1 MKMLT
6 PKKATKQI
14 IGKASA
20 LQSGIYVKYK
30 KGWAKYP
37 EPEGKQG
44 EMKFGCADARPKTCP
59 YILRLER
66 DLANSYYWSGNF
78 CQDYFFFVAN
88 WHPIISIFVCHPN
101 HPWTKLTRFQMLI
114 ISLAITMVP
123 SAVITAYFS
132 GTEYDEALRFV
143 VILTCVTVPDVVY
156 GVVLYQ
162 LAIGKTRCFGQFL
175 KRCWLAAQ
183 YCCLVWVFFFVLLSM
198 GICYAILHAV
208 DLKLMPLFR
217 PILEGRLYSAV
228 IWFPIWIFLPCQLG
242 YLSLWYDEEK
252 KALKNAQ
259 KAAEGIAEEPD
270 GEVDDASD
278 TQTPPEVGAEP

>member
-88 WHPIISIFVCHPN
+88 WHPIISILVCHPN

-114 ISLAITMVP
+114 ISVAITMVP
-123 SAVITAYFS
+123 SAVITAYLS
-132 GTEYDEALRFV
+132 GHQYGGALRFV
-143 VILTCVTVPDVVY
+143 VILTFVTVPDVVY

-175 KRCWLAAQ
+175 ERCWSAAQ
-183 YCCLVWVFFFVLLSM
+183 YCCMVWVIIFVLFSL
-198 GICYAILHAV
+198 GICIAILHAV
-208 DLKLMPLFR
+208 DLQVGPLLL
-217 PILEGRLYSAV
+217 PLLEGRLYSAV
-228 IWFPIWIFLPCQLG
+228 IWFPMWIFLPCQLG
-242 YLSLWYDEEK
+242 YLSLWYYEQKE
-252 KALKNAQ
+252 AQ
-259 KAAEGIAEEPD
+259 KAAEEVAEDAD
-270 GEVDDASD
+270 GEMADALD
-278 TQTPPEVGAEP
+278 TRAPAEVGAEP